1 MVGPGDTH
9 RKWVLLHGDFFKRGG
24 MRPLRVVNP
33 KLAGAER
40 VNKRDGGIFLKT
52 SGKHLYRGVEFAILY
67 IASARNVL

>member
-1 MVGPGDTH
+1 
-9 RKWVLLHGDFFKRGG
+9 

-52 SGKHLYRGVEFAILY
+52 SGKHHYRGVEFAILY